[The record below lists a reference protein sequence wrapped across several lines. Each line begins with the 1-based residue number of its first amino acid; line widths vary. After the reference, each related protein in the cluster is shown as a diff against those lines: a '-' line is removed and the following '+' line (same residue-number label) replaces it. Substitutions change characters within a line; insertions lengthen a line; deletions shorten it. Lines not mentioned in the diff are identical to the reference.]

1 MRLSLEKIP
10 KAHRLLLRKLRTRLG
25 YPYGG
30 VWRGRGPSRGSRL
43 CLFAHWDRH
52 GVVDDYV
59 LNYLERIAD
68 QGFVID
74 LITTSHDL
82 EAASLRRVRKLCR
95 WVFLRL
101 NKGLDFASWKAAVPD
116 PSTFQDYEVLLLA
129 NDSVFGPFHDLGPI
143 LDQMATQPASLCGLT
158 NSYVIAHHVQSY
170 FLYIP
175 QPTLLSPTF
184 TTLWSD
190 IEPIWD
196 KWEIIRRY
204 EVGTSQRILQS
215 GGTLKAV
222 FSYEAITPALR
233 AMGTRYQYHEDLKI
247 EPLDLMLF
255 AWDVLLEAF
264 GFPFVKTELLKLNR
278 VKSTRVSQWRDLVPQ
293 ESRHLIPM
301 IERHLQ
307 RVAPHGPW
315 LTSGLVQSKGM
326 T

>member
-10 KAHRLLLRKLRTRLG
+10 KAHRLLLRKFRTRLG
-25 YPYGG
+25 YPYRG
-30 VWRGRGPSRGSRL
+30 VWRGRGASRGSRL

-52 GVVDDYV
+52 GVVDDYI

-68 QGFVID
+68 HGFAID
-74 LITTSHDL
+74 FVTTSNDL

-95 WVFLRL
+95 WAFLRL

-158 NSYVIAHHVQSY
+158 DNYEVAHHVQSY

-175 QPTLLSPTF
+175 QPTLFSPTF
-184 TTLWSD
+184 TTLWTD
-190 IEPIWD
+190 IEPIED
-196 KWEIIRRY
+196 KGQIIERY

-222 FSYEAITPALR
+222 FSYEAIAPALR
-233 AMGTRYQYHEDLKI
+233 AMGTRYQYHEDLKTK
-247 EPLDLMLF
+247 PLNLMLL
-255 AWDVLLEAF
+255 AWDVLLEEF
-264 GFPFVKTELLKLNR
+264 GFPFVKTELLKTNYW
-278 VKSTRVSQWRDLVPQ
+278 KSTRVPQWRDLVLQ

-307 RVAPHGPW
+307 RVAPHGPG
-315 LTSGLVQSKGM
+315 LTRGLVQSM
-326 T
+326 A